1 MRIHMSRWLI
11 AVASVAIIG
20 CGSGTIEDELYG
32 SGFIEGNEQTWG
44 KGYTTPYLFTMPE
57 GEIACASNPAFGR
70 EVYFHPKGYTDE
82 SYIGTPLNKSAVD
95 GLQLGRLAPNV
106 PYSVKKGHDLSEA
119 VQIGLKVCDE
129 QSDMLKSRR
138 F

>member
-11 AVASVAIIG
+11 VVASVAIIG
-20 CGSGTIEDELYG
+20 CSPGTIEDELYG
-32 SGFIEGNEQTWG
+32 SGFIEVNEQTWG
-44 KGYTTPYLFTMPE
+44 KNYTTSYPFTVPE

-95 GLQLGRLAPNV
+95 GLHLGRLTPNV
-106 PYSVKKGHDLSEA
+106 PYSVKEGADLSEA

-129 QSDMLKSRR
+129 FEDNLANSEV
-138 F
+138 

>member
-82 SYIGTPLNKSAVD
+82 SYIGTPLNKAAVD
-95 GLQLGRLAPNV
+95 GLKLSRLTPNV
-106 PYSVKKGHDLSEA
+106 PYSIKEGADLSEA
-119 VQIGLKVCDE
+119 VQIGLRVCDE
-129 QSDMLKSRR
+129 QEDKLANY
-138 F
+138 